1 MKERT
6 GTVNCMI
13 ASIIICI
20 IAELIGPLQFKV
32 MGIDVKILTMIW
44 VIIMGILLSPTLLG
58 KVIPPL
64 KKFISKAEIKRAPFL
79 LSLTLYPLGIM
90 VGINAGPKV
99 GIVLQAGPALLFQ
112 EAGNMMTMLI
122 ALPLGLLLGLGRSAV
137 GGTFSLCRD
146 TALGIIGDKYGL
158 ESREGMGTL
167 GTYISGSVFGTL
179 FYSFLAP
186 IGLAIG
192 FHPYAL
198 AMASGMGSA
207 SMMNAATAALTNAAA
222 PMYAEQILGV
232 SVDFFIQLTILVPKG
247 SLGVFPTLIAG
258 RSNEAELILA
268 PYSKIRILSWRGKHI
283 TGILCAQQ
291 KIFPV
296 YDEKL
301 DLWK

>member
-13 ASIIICI
+13 ATIIICI

-90 VGINAGPKV
+90 FGINAGPKV

-146 TALGIIGDKYGL
+146 TALGIIGDEYGL

-167 GTYISGSVFGTL
+167 GTYISGSVFGIL
-179 FYSFLAP
+179 FFPGTGRVSNRISSLCTCDGIRYGKC
-186 IGLAIG
+186 IYDECG
-192 FHPYAL
+192 YC
-198 AMASGMGSA
+198 
-207 SMMNAATAALTNAAA
+207 
-222 PMYAEQILGV
+222 
-232 SVDFFIQLTILVPKG
+232 SVDKCSGTYVCRTNSCIFCNQWTFNCSNRCVCGNVFGIAISELV
-247 SLGVFPTLIAG
+247 L
-258 RSNEAELILA
+258 
-268 PYSKIRILSWRGKHI
+268 
-283 TGILCAQQ
+283 
-291 KIFPV
+291 
-296 YDEKL
+296 
-301 DLWK
+301 

>member
-1 MKERT
+1 MKKRT

-13 ASIIICI
+13 AALVLCVL
-20 IAELIGPLQFKV
+20 AELIGPLTFKV
-32 MGIDVKILTMIW
+32 AGVDVTILTMIW
-44 VIIMGILLSPTLLG
+44 VIIMGILLSLMLLG

-64 KKFISKAEIKRAPFL
+64 KKFISSAEIKRAPYL

-90 VGINAGPKV
+90 FGINAGPKI
-99 GIVLQAGPALLFQ
+99 GIVLQAGPALLLQ
-112 EAGNMMTMLI
+112 EVGNMMTMLI
-122 ALPLGLLLGLGRSAV
+122 ALPLGLLIGLGRSAV

-186 IGLAIG
+186 LGLMIG

-207 SMMNAATAALTNAAA
+207 SMMNAATAALTSAA
-222 PMYAEQILGV
+222 PAAFTEQILAYSATSGL
-232 SVDFFIQLTILVPKG
+232 LTAVTGIYVEMFVALP
-247 SLGVFPTLIAG
+247 LANWYYRRINPTI
-258 RSNEAELILA
+258 E
-268 PYSKIRILSWRGKHI
+268 KIRVKVFK
-283 TGILCAQQ
+283 A
-291 KIFPV
+291 KP
-296 YDEKL
+296 EKE
-301 DLWK
+301 D